1 MTSVVTSKKVS
12 KASKAKSSA
21 KNGKVTSSLDKEN
34 PTLTAQF
41 ISCINFEGETKA
53 FWDSVKMIE
62 EKKISYRGVKE
73 SLKKAQEK
81 GALPSLVPSMAQYF
95 QQASIL
101 LRLPNGKELKVKEA
115 ILTIQ
120 NGKRSKAYKSAK
132 DFDKALA
139 VAKSA
144 TPIVKNSKAGKR
156 TSKSVAPTTEHADK
170 GGAENKPVT
179 FSQGIETLL
188 NIAQN
193 RTDLSIKDM
202 DKAVALLGVLKS
214 AILSQKAKDIK
225 HPVVAEKKSA

>member
-1 MTSVVTSKKVS
+1 MTVVTSKKVS

-41 ISCINFEGETKA
+41 ISCINFEGETQA
-53 FWDSVKMIE
+53 FWDSIKLLE
-62 EKKISYRGVKE
+62 EKKISYRGIKE

-95 QQASIL
+95 HQASIL
-101 LRLPNGKELKVKEA
+101 LRLPNGKELKVKDA
-115 ILTIQ
+115 ILAIQ

-156 TSKSVAPTTEHADK
+156 TSKSVAPTTQHADK
-170 GGAENKPVT
+170 GSTTENKPVT

-188 NIAQN
+188 SIAQN